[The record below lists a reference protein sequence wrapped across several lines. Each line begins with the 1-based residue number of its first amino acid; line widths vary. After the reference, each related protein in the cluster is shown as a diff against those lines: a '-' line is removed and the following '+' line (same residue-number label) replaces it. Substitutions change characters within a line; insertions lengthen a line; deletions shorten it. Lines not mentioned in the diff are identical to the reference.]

1 MPKKI
6 MIPTESQNNIR
17 KISRISKI
25 PNEFKKIYKIMPKI
39 LPNNYLQNTK
49 CLPNKYQNNTK
60 RISKIIPKITTFNTK
75 QMLKEY
81 QRITKIIPKES
92 KIYIK

>member
-1 MPKKI
+1 
-6 MIPTESQNNIR
+6 
-17 KISRISKI
+17 
-25 PNEFKKIYKIMPKI
+25 MPKI
-39 LPNNYLQNTK
+39 LPNNCLQNTK

-92 KIYIK
+92 KIYIKWKYNIKKKHYEVIVQSINRQIIKINI